1 MKILGACEPDYVWYD
16 YELFD
21 PKLTKWYGFGLW
33 SVLNILKLAKSND
46 TLEILTETSNILE
59 TVSAAEV
66 KKL

>member
-33 SVLNILKLAKSND
+33 SVFKVLKKDKVA
-46 TLEILTETSNILE
+46 I
-59 TVSAAEV
+59 V
-66 KKL
+66 